1 MKRSRKLLTSGIIL
15 TLIMAMAIMFSGCGS
30 EPATLEDYINSD
42 SEAQE
47 MIDSMGSTSGMS
59 IDVTDNTL
67 TYTYAYDQ
75 TFDDATKELMSTEL
89 ENAMSSMGSTFE
101 SLVDTLEEGSEISGI
116 TVRVV
121 YTDAEGT
128 ELYSAEYN

>member
-1 MKRSRKLLTSGIIL
+1 
-15 TLIMAMAIMFSGCGS
+15 MAMAVMFSGCGS

-42 SEAQE
+42 AEAQE
-47 MIDSMGSTSGMS
+47 AIDSMGSTSGMS
-59 IDVTDNTL
+59 IDVTDTTL
-67 TYTYAYDQ
+67 TYTSAYDQ

>member
-1 MKRSRKLLTSGIIL
+1 
-15 TLIMAMAIMFSGCGS
+15 MAMAVMFSGCGS

-42 SEAQE
+42 AEAQE
-47 MIDSMGSTSGMS
+47 AIDSMGSTSGMS

-101 SLVDTLEEGSEISGI
+101 SLVEGSEISGI

>member
-1 MKRSRKLLTSGIIL
+1 
-15 TLIMAMAIMFSGCGS
+15 MAMAVMFSGCGS

-42 SEAQE
+42 AEAQE
-47 MIDSMGSTSGMS
+47 AIDSMGSTSGMS

-67 TYTYAYDQ
+67 TYAYDQ

-89 ENAMSSMGSTFE
+89 EHAMSSMGSTFE

>member
-15 TLIMAMAIMFSGCGS
+15 TLIMAMAVMFSGCGS

-42 SEAQE
+42 AEAQE
-47 MIDSMGSTSGMS
+47 AIDSMGSTSGMS

-75 TFDDATKELMSTEL
+75 TFDGATKELMSTEL